1 MDDQLKRLERF
12 SGYADL
18 EPVQRW
24 LSSLDD
30 KSPKTRAAYT
40 DGLIALLG
48 WASSEGLVFSSLG
61 TDEISRFRSSLVEAG
76 RRPSTVSVYLAGVRS
91 YYRWVE
97 DAGLGED
104 AARKVKGVKQAK
116 GFKKDV
122 LSKEATWDILNAIDQ
137 STLQGKRD
145 YALINLMIRTGVREV
160 ELSRMDLKDYDF
172 PTKETAILR
181 VWGKGRVEK
190 DDFVVL
196 DEAALS
202 PISDYLAARG
212 QACGA
217 YPGDDEPLFTSLS
230 PRNYGARLTTRSIS
244 RIVKERMRA
253 VGIDSERYTAH
264 SLRHT
269 AVTYALLGGA
279 SVQEA
284 QAMARHAD
292 ISTTMVYAHNV
303 SRLQRPAEV
312 RASQYLDSDE

>member
-1 MDDQLKRLERF
+1 MEPVERF
-12 SGYADL
+12 DKFADYADL
-18 EPVQRW
+18 GPVRQW
-24 LSSLDD
+24 LESLAD
-30 KSPKTRAAYT
+30 KSPKTRDAYT
-40 DGLIALLG
+40 DGMLALMEY
-48 WASSEGLVFSSLG
+48 ARSEGLDFAHLAAEDIDGFKSHL
-61 TDEISRFRSSLVEAG
+61 TAAG
-76 RRPSTVSVYLAGVRS
+76 RRPSTLSIYLAGVRS
-91 YYRWVE
+91 YYRFVA

-104 AARKVKGVKQAK
+104 VAGSVKGAKQPK
-116 GFKKDV
+116 GFKKEV
-122 LSKEATWDILNAIDQ
+122 LSRDEAREMLGAIDT

-145 YALINLMIRTGVREV
+145 FALVNLMLRCALRDAEV
-160 ELSRMDLKDYDF
+160 ARARCGDIEF
-172 PTKETAILR
+172 PTREAAVLK
-181 VWGKGRVEK
+181 VWGKGRAER

-202 PISDYLAARG
+202 PISDYLAARA
-212 QACGA
+212 QAAGA
-217 YPGDDEPLFTSLS
+217 YPGDDEPLFASLS
-230 PRNYGARLTTRSIS
+230 RRNAGSALTTRTVS
-244 RIVKERMRA
+244 RIVKDSMRA

-292 ISTTMVYAHNV
+292 ISTTMLYAHNV

>member
-1 MDDQLKRLERF
+1 MDSQETRLEKYAD
-12 SGYADL
+12 YADL
-18 EPVQRW
+18 EPARRW
-24 LSSLDD
+24 LASMAD

-40 DGLIALLG
+40 DGLLALLD
-48 WASSEGLVFSSLG
+48 WSASQGLDFGALAPEDIAAFKSA
-61 TDEISRFRSSLVEAG
+61 LVDAG
-76 RRPSTVSVYLAGVRS
+76 RKPSTISIYLAGVRS
-91 YYRWVE
+91 YYRWV
-97 DAGLGED
+97 DDSGLGED
-104 AARKVKGVKQAK
+104 VARKVRGGKQAK

-137 STLQGKRD
+137 STLRGKRD

-160 ELSRMDLKDYDF
+160 EVSRMDLKDYDF

-212 QACGA
+212 QAAGA

-244 RIVKERMRA
+244 RIVKGRMRA

-264 SLRHT
+264 SLRHS

-284 QAMARHAD
+284 QAMARHAS

-303 SRLQRPAEV
+303 NRLKAPAETK
-312 RASQYLDSDE
+312 ASEYLDSDE

>member
-1 MDDQLKRLERF
+1 MDEQLKRLEKF
-12 SGYADL
+12 GGYADL
-18 EPVQRW
+18 ELIRRW
-24 LSSLDD
+24 LESLDD

-40 DGLIALLG
+40 DGLISLLG
-48 WASSEGLVFSSLG
+48 WTSSEGLDFGSLG
-61 TDEISRFRSSLVEAG
+61 PEEISRFRSSLVEAG

-212 QACGA
+212 RAAGA

-264 SLRHT
+264 SLRHS

-292 ISTTMVYAHNV
+292 ISTTMKYAHNV
-303 SRLQRPAEV
+303 NRLKAPAETK
-312 RASQYLDSDE
+312 ASEYLDSDE